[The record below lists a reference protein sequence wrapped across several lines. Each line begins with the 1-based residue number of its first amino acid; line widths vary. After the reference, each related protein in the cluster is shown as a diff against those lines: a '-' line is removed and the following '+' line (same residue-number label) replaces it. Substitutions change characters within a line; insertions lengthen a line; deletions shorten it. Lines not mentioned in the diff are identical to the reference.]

1 MYIFWNDLC
10 NYLWLYVTFV
20 SFMFVLL
27 KGSEKNEK
35 FVPRFVA
42 YSCVYLIVSVVSS
55 FIPVLKLSSFLR
67 YASYSILLGMNIII
81 VPFLYK
87 ENKVNMVFAGF
98 LITILLQTVRT
109 VVSLF
114 KELIKVNGALVVLRN
129 NLLYLVVWV
138 VCLVPIAKLLPDRM
152 KEMTDLKL
160 SVSFVLLF
168 VSNAVLAMMF
178 SFFIPFIKGKD
189 IVHIVYIM
197 FQIIYNVAMVGAIL
211 MYGHNTRL
219 QAENMMIKY
228 LWQRDTEQYKRQK
241 EGMELINI
249 KCHDLRFA
257 QGKADGE
264 ALEAVADY
272 DSFFHTGND
281 ALDVAVNNT
290 SSRCLASGIRFTCLA
305 DGKLLDFMNSADIF
319 SMMSNILDNAVNC
332 EETYDGET
340 RFVSLGVKTRNNF
353 TVIHC
358 ENFFDGDLKTENG
371 LPLTD
376 KDDKMAHGFGMK
388 SIKRIVDKYNGILSI
403 CAQNSM
409 FVIDIAFSTSRSGRN
424 GEKGNR

>member
-1 MYIFWNDLC
+1 
-10 NYLWLYVTFV
+10 
-20 SFMFVLL
+20 
-27 KGSEKNEK
+27 
-35 FVPRFVA
+35 
-42 YSCVYLIVSVVSS
+42 
-55 FIPVLKLSSFLR
+55 
-67 YASYSILLGMNIII
+67 
-81 VPFLYK
+81 
-87 ENKVNMVFAGF
+87 
-98 LITILLQTVRT
+98 
-109 VVSLF
+109 
-114 KELIKVNGALVVLRN
+114 
-129 NLLYLVVWV
+129 
-138 VCLVPIAKLLPDRM
+138 
-152 KEMTDLKL
+152 
-160 SVSFVLLF
+160 
-168 VSNAVLAMMF
+168 
-178 SFFIPFIKGKD
+178 
-189 IVHIVYIM
+189 M
-197 FQIIYNVAMVGAIL
+197 FQIIYNAAMVGAIL
-211 MYGHNTRL
+211 MYGHNTWL

-241 EGMELINI
+241 ESMELINI

-281 ALDVAVNNT
+281 ALDVAVNNA

-358 ENFFDGDLKTENG
+358 ENFFDGKLQTENG
-371 LPLTD
+371 LPLTAD
-376 KDDKMAHGFGMK
+376 KDGNLHGFGMK

-409 FVIDIAFSTSRSGRN
+409 FVIDIAFSTSRSGGN